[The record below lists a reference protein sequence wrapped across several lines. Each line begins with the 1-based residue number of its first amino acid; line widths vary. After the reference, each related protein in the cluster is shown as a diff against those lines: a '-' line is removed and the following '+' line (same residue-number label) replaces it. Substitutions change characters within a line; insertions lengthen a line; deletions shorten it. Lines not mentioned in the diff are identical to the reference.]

1 MRAPSRRQFLGT
13 SVAAAAAAR
22 LAAPQRARAADVP
35 PATTSAAAS
44 HAPPAVQRWPE
55 YRLLFF
61 DLKELAKVRGL
72 KRVLV
77 EGQKDPANPVL
88 PLGGEKEWDHAQA
101 YNYGLVL
108 YDKTAKKYR
117 NWYVGTDGRSW
128 RGTGRI
134 TWRTGY
140 AESADG
146 YRWNKPKLGLF
157 EYEGSKDNNIVWP
170 NHVNAILVDDE
181 EPDTGR
187 RYKMATWD
195 GSGLS
200 MGYSRDGI
208 RWTLAPRQAWGW
220 PQSKAPSDP
229 EQKMTLEA
237 RCFLRDPYEADPERR
252 FKMYGQV
259 TYGGS
264 YAWPGVRMFGMA
276 YSADGETW
284 HKDPN
289 NPLMSPADGSEDEIH
304 IADVWLYEGWYVCL
318 YEYAWFHPVTGF
330 FTCDIRLA
338 VSRDGVHFER
348 IQNDVPLVPLGHPG
362 AWDSGMVMTSNAPI
376 LTDDEILF
384 FYSANDDKYDYFN
397 RRGESESAARD
408 PRRTGRVKWRR
419 DGLTFLRVS
428 PPHANHGE
436 FVTHPV
442 AVKDL
447 GGKRLLINA
456 EHLEDH
462 GHGVRAE
469 LQTADGKALSGF
481 ALADCLPLTASG
493 TSQPMTWKGGG
504 GGSDLS
510 AVANGHIR
518 LKVELRGRNAR
529 LYSVRL
535 A

>member
-1 MRAPSRRQFLGT
+1 M
-13 SVAAAAAAR
+13 
-22 LAAPQRARAADVP
+22 
-35 PATTSAAAS
+35 
-44 HAPPAVQRWPE
+44 RWPAH
-55 YRLLFF
+55 RLLFF
-61 DLKELAKVRGL
+61 DLKELAEIRGL

-77 EGQKDPANPVL
+77 QGEKDPANPVL
-88 PLGGEKEWDHAQA
+88 PLGGPSDWDHAQA
-101 YNYGLVL
+101 YNYGLVR
-108 YDKTAKKYR
+108 YDPATKKYQ

-128 RGTGRI
+128 RGTGRT

-146 YRWNKPKLGLF
+146 YAWQKPKLGLF

-181 EPDTGR
+181 EPDASR
-187 RYKMATWD
+187 RFKMATWD

-200 MGYSRDGI
+200 MGYSPDGI
-208 RWTLAPRQAWGW
+208 HWTVSPRQAWGW
-220 PQSKAPSDP
+220 PQSKSPSDP

-237 RCFLRDPYEADPERR
+237 RCLLRDPYDPDPARR

-264 YAWPGVRMFGMA
+264 YAWPGVRMFGMV

-284 HKDPN
+284 HKDQH

-318 YEYAWFHPVTGF
+318 YEYAWFHPVTGH

-338 VSRDGVHFER
+338 VSRDGVRFER
-348 IQNDVPLVPLGHPG
+348 IQNDVPLVPLGAPG

-376 LTDDEILF
+376 VSDDEILF

-397 RRGESESAARD
+397 RTGEKESAARD

-419 DGLTFLRVS
+419 DGLTYLRVS
-428 PPHANHGE
+428 PPYHESGE

-442 AVKDL
+442 VVASL
-447 GGKRLLINA
+447 RGKRLLINA
-456 EHLEDH
+456 SGLEEP
-462 GHGVRAE
+462 GASVRAE
-469 LQTADGKALSGF
+469 LQSADGKAMAGF
-481 ALADCLPLTASG
+481 TLEEGVSPTKSG
-493 TSQPMTWKGGG
+493 TSQELRWKQHG
-504 GGSDLS
+504 DL
-510 AVANGHIR
+510 AKLAADQIR
-518 LKVELRGRNAR
+518 LRVELRGRATR
-529 LYSVRL
+529 LYSVRFE
-535 A
+535 